1 MPRISQLSSSGKT
14 VSAAKAQDPINHHW
28 KEEDLPN
35 GHVRRTIA
43 SCCNYKTP
51 GGIWAATDSK
61 LEGAGA
67 KPVDWPLARWDFQH
81 QVARQPLQVY
91 FGKDVAGGA
100 PALIGVCSDERP
112 SISLVMIPWGVTNKA
127 VKPEPTE
134 IAVHWDG
141 LWPNTE
147 LWYRSGPGRLDK
159 ELRLMTADTPLS
171 FQFALQPSA
180 QAVLSVSADGVGVR
194 DIADG
199 ASVLRLQPPWGR
211 DANGVDVRCTLRA
224 GSGVVY
230 RGETLPTVWIDVNS
244 ADLVGATYP
253 VIIDPTTTI
262 TGSSAIEDAWIPS
275 NSSDRNY
282 GSSGILIY
290 YGIGVSNYLDRGLM
304 RFSAALI
311 PSGTLNAF
319 RLSVKSYSNANPA
332 PVNVY
337 RVADANTWVEGT
349 QNGATE
355 TGSCC
360 WTHAKYDTQPWAGS
374 VGCSTSGTD
383 YDADASPPSITIV
396 PGTRQNFNL
405 RTAWLSEWKS
415 GARINNG
422 IILISTS
429 YYPRL
434 YSSDQASPNNAYFE
448 IDYTPASC
456 PLPVIGMVG

>member
-1 MPRISQLSSSGKT
+1 MPHISQLSSSGKT
-14 VSAAKAQDPINHHW
+14 ASAAKAQPSVNHHW
-28 KEEDLPN
+28 KEEDLPS
-35 GHVRRTIA
+35 GQVRRTIA

-81 QVARQPLQVY
+81 QVTRQPLQVY

-141 LWPNTE
+141 IWPNTE

-171 FQFALQPSA
+171 FQFALQPSP
-180 QAVLSVSADGVGVR
+180 QAVLSVSADGMDVR
-194 DIADG
+194 DVADG

-230 RGETLPTVWIDVNS
+230 RGENLPTVWIDVNS

-253 VIIDPTTTI
+253 VTIDPTTTI
-262 TGSSAIEDAWIPS
+262 TGSSAIEDNNLRTGGANNNNWGASAYLNITYD
-275 NSSDRNY
+275 NN
-282 GSSGILIY
+282 
-290 YGIGVSNYLDRGLM
+290 GVM
-304 RFSAALI
+304 RFSASLI
-311 PSGTLNAF
+311 PAGTLTAF
-319 RLSVKSYSNANPA
+319 RLSIYTTTGTGNGAQL
-332 PVNVY
+332 NVY
-337 RVADANTWVEGT
+337 FIKDANTWVEGT
-349 QNGATE
+349 KNGTVE
-355 TGSCC
+355 TGSSC
-360 WTHAKYDTQPWAGS
+360 WQYAKYNTQSWAGS
-374 VGCSTSGTD
+374 LGCSKSGTD
-383 YDADASPPSITIV
+383 YDANASPPTMTLTV
-396 PGTRQNFNL
+396 NARQPSL
-405 RTAWLSEWKS
+405 ALPVAWVTAWRD
-415 GARINNG
+415 ATRVNNG
-422 IILISTS
+422 IVIRGVASLS
-429 YYPRL
+429 PFF
-434 YSSDQASPNNAYFE
+434 YSSDQAPPQNAYFE
-448 IDYTPASC
+448 IDYAASC